1 MSFIEIQF
9 PTDISYG
16 ATGGP
21 SYSTDVV
28 TMFSGHEQ
36 RNSNWKN
43 ARAKYNI
50 STGVKT
56 EEQWKA
62 LISFFRACK
71 GKAIGFRF
79 KDWSDYQGKNQQ
91 LGIGNGTRTAFQL
104 VKTYTSGNAVVARE
118 INKPVIGT
126 VRLYK
131 NGQRIDHH
139 NLRGATEDYSIDYTK
154 GVVSFTEAPES
165 GVIITAD
172 FEFDVP
178 VRFDTDE
185 LQLSIDSFNSGSW
198 SGINLIEIRV

>member
-21 SYSTDVV
+21 VYSTDVV

-43 ARAKYNI
+43 ARGKYNI
-50 STGVKT
+50 ASGVKT
-56 EEQWKA
+56 EAQWHN
-62 LISFFRACK
+62 LIAFFRARR

-79 KDWSDYQGKNQQ
+79 KDWSDYSASSQQ
-91 LGIGNGTRTAFQL
+91 IGIGDGLKTEFQL
-104 VKTYTSGNAVVARE
+104 VKYYTSGSAAVIRE
-118 INKPVIGT
+118 IKKPVSGT
-126 VRLYK
+126 VRVYK
-131 NGQRIDHH
+131 NT
-139 NLRGATEDYSIDYTK
+139 NLRGDANYTVDYTT
-154 GVVSFTEAPES
+154 GIVSFAEPPEA
-165 GVIITAD
+165 GIIITAD

-185 LQLSIDSFNSGSW
+185 LQISMDSYNSGSW
-198 SGINLIEIRV
+198 NSIPLIELRI